1 MPILSPVVTVNAVAG
16 TLLASGGSAADLRI
30 VCVRNDSGVDVFL
43 GGSGVTIA
51 AGLKLPTATTFG
63 PIELN
68 TGDDLYGVVAAA
80 TQPVTVFKT
89 RS

>member
-1 MPILSPVVTVNAVAG
+1 MPILSPVVTVTTAA

-43 GGSGVTIA
+43 GGPAVTVA

>member
-1 MPILSPVVTVNAVAG
+1 MPILSPVVTVNAVSG
-16 TLLASGGSAADLRI
+16 TLLASGGGAADLRI
-30 VCVRNDSGVDVFL
+30 TFVRNDSGVDVFL
-43 GGSGVTIA
+43 GGPAVTVA

-68 TGDDLYGVVAAA
+68 AGDDLYGIVAAA
-80 TQPVTVFKT
+80 TQPVTVLKT